1 MTDPDAIREQ
11 LNALRTAYVEQL
23 PAKLQTCEALW
34 ADCRRAPEAEWTGA
48 VFQTLR
54 RTVHGMAG
62 AGTTFGLPGVSGTA
76 RALDSLLET
85 LAEGAGA
92 PTAEQAMRVEAL
104 LEALRQAAAGTVPWT
119 PPAASAPDAAWSGR
133 TNRAIVLVEG
143 DAALARDL
151 TLQISHYGYDVRP
164 VTSLAGAQAAL
175 GATPP
180 AAVILNVEFLARG
193 ARALLAPFQAR
204 GNVPPVIFISARH
217 DLETH
222 LLAVR
227 AGGKAFFTQ
236 PVDVAVLVDRLDV
249 LTARATSEPYR
260 VLIVDDE
267 PALARYHALTL
278 EQAGVTT
285 AVVTDPMQVMQPLIE
300 FRPDLILMDMYM
312 PGCSGLELAAVIRQQ
327 EAFVGV
333 PIVFLSLETQLDRQL
348 LALQLGGDDFL
359 TRPIEPDHL
368 VAAVL
373 SRARRARNL
382 CTFMVSDSLTGLLNH
397 TKIKERLEAEVASA
411 RRHRLPLAHAMIDID
426 HFKRVN
432 DTYGHATGDHV
443 LKGLA
448 QLLQQRLRKTD
459 VIGRYG
465 GEEFAVILPNTSA
478 DAALAVVDQIRAGF
492 EQVRHQSEGTDFRVT
507 FSAGVAAFP
516 PFGDATRL
524 SEAAD
529 KALYQAKQDGR
540 NRVALAPAPPAPQG

>member
-1 MTDPDAIREQ
+1 MSDPDSIREQ
-11 LNALRTAYVEQL
+11 LSALRAAYVEQL
-23 PAKLQTCEALW
+23 PARLRACEALW
-34 ADCRRAPEAEWTGA
+34 AECRRAPDGA
-48 VFQTLR
+48 TAGSAFEPLR

-62 AGTTFGLPGVSGTA
+62 AGTTFGLPAVSSAA
-76 RALDSLLET
+76 RALDILLQTIEDAHGPATADET
-85 LAEGAGA
+85 A
-92 PTAEQAMRVEAL
+92 RVEAL
-104 LEALRQAAAGTVPWT
+104 LDALREAAAGTALPVPA
-119 PPAASAPDAAWSGR
+119 PVEPPDASRPWR
-133 TNRAIVLVEG
+133 TSRAIVLVEA
-143 DAALARDL
+143 DAALAQDL

-175 GATPP
+175 AEAAP
-180 AAVILNVEFLARG
+180 AALILNVSFLARG
-193 ARALLAPFQAR
+193 ARAILTPLQAR
-204 GNVPPVIFISARH
+204 ADVPPVIFISARH

-222 LLAVR
+222 LMAVR

-236 PVDVAVLVDRLDV
+236 PVDAAVLVDRLDV
-249 LTARATSEPYR
+249 LTARASPEPYR

-267 PALARYHALTL
+267 PALARYHALML

-285 AVVTDPMQVMQPLIE
+285 AVVSDPMQVMPPLIE

-327 EAFVGV
+327 EAFVGI

-359 TRPIEPDHL
+359 TRPIEPEHL

-426 HFKRVN
+426 YFKRVN
-432 DTYGHATGDHV
+432 DTYGHATGDQV

-478 DAALAVVDQIRAGF
+478 DAALVVVDQIRTGF

-507 FSAGVAAFP
+507 FSAGIAAFP

-529 KALYQAKQDGR
+529 KALYRAKQEGR
-540 NRVALAPAPPAPQG
+540 NRVALAAPAPG